1 MFNWSAASLRRAKSR
16 ASAAAFACSRKYLRN
31 TRSMTAERECFVPAR
46 RSILTKTSVERVT
59 DVFSFIMHYATCYPN
74 FCRVSGWSKPI
85 GISIIAISGLRS
97 RISGKLW
104 RYSTEVIPLQS
115 HATIQPLL
123 QPSIPARIIH
133 EFYYAR
139 SASLRA
145 GLWHKEEYL
154 ERILRHDSAA
164 LDSLALVSC

>member
-1 MFNWSAASLRRAKSR
+1 MGAVNTQHDRRFRISLALRSA
-16 ASAAAFACSRKYLRN
+16 
-31 TRSMTAERECFVPAR
+31 
-46 RSILTKTSVERVT
+46 
-59 DVFSFIMHYATCYPN
+59 
-74 FCRVSGWSKPI
+74 CRVPVLSKPI

-123 QPSIPARIIH
+123 HPSIPARIIH

-145 GLWHKEEYL
+145 GLRRKEESFI
-154 ERILRHDSAA
+154 RRLRHDFAA
-164 LDSLALVSC
+164 LDSLRSS